1 MTLKKRN
8 FPDDLKTARVTSIF
22 KACDNQDLVNYGR
35 LSILPF
41 FSRILERIMHNRL
54 FGYLTKN
61 DMLYKKQLGFQKGHS
76 TEHAIIELFDQIN
89 NSE

>member
-1 MTLKKRN
+1 MISKLQELLQYLK
-8 FPDDLKTARVTSIF
+8 LVIIKTWLTMDVF
-22 KACDNQDLVNYGR
+22 QFFL
-35 LSILPF
+35 F

-61 DMLYKKQLGFQKGHS
+61 DMHYKKQLGFRKGHS